1 MQRAD
6 SSALP
11 PRRHLPRA
19 LAELLGLVAP
29 PACVSCRAPV
39 ARAEVLV
46 CAQCLRGLPWLRGR
60 RCPRCA
66 LPRHPARGCP
76 AAGAAFAG
84 AWAPLAYEGSARAL
98 VGALKFRGA
107 LAVAGLM
114 GAQLAAHLPRGL
126 VGVTPPGAVTP
137 PEGLVGVTPPGAA
150 VGVTPPGAAA
160 GVTAP
165 GIVVGVT
172 PPGAVVGASAP
183 AALVPVPPHPV
194 RRRRRGF
201 DPAAE
206 LAAALAARTA
216 LPLAPMLRRRDR
228 APRQVGLGRAQR
240 RGPGR
245 FVIEATRAPPAR
257 ALLIDDVHTTGATLD
272 ACARALVAAGC
283 GEVVAVTYA
292 RAL

>member
-1 MQRAD
+1 MV
-6 SSALP
+6 
-11 PRRHLPRA
+11 
-19 LAELLGLVAP
+19 AELLGVLAP
-29 PACVSCRAPV
+29 PACVACRAPV

-46 CAQCLRGLPWLRGR
+46 CAACLRSLPWLRGR
-60 RCPRCA
+60 RCPRCG

-98 VGALKFRGA
+98 VAALKFRGA

-114 GAQLAAHLPRGL
+114 GAQLAAHLPGGLVEVPGPVGSVGVAGSADL
-126 VGVTPPGAVTP
+126 VGVP
-137 PEGLVGVTPPGAA
+137 AA
-150 VGVTPPGAAA
+150 SP
-160 GVTAP
+160 
-165 GIVVGVT
+165 
-172 PPGAVVGASAP
+172 
-183 AALVPVPPHPV
+183 ALVPVPPHPV

-216 LPLAPMLRRRDR
+216 LPVTPILRRRDR

-240 RGPGR
+240 RRAGR
-245 FVIEATRAPPAR
+245 LVIEATRAPPAR
-257 ALLIDDVHTTGATLD
+257 VLLIDDVHTTGATLD

>member
-1 MQRAD
+1 MGRPAV
-6 SSALP
+6 SGVLG
-11 PRRHLPRA
+11 
-19 LAELLGLVAP
+19 ELLGLVAP
-29 PACVSCRAPV
+29 PACVACGAAMERAV
-39 ARAEVLV
+39 VLV
-46 CAQCLRGLPWLRGR
+46 CAPCLRALPWLRGR

-98 VGALKFRGA
+98 VAALKFRGA

-114 GAQLAAHLPRGL
+114 GAQLAAHLPAALRG
-126 VGVTPPGAVTP
+126 PRAPG
-137 PEGLVGVTPPGAA
+137 PG
-150 VGVTPPGAAA
+150 GWGAA
-160 GVTAP
+160 GVLAPTLRGPRAP
-165 GIVVGVT
+165 GPEGRGAAGVL
-172 PPGAVVGASAP
+172 AP
-183 AALVPVPPHPV
+183 ALVPVPAHPV

-206 LAAALAARTA
+206 LAAALAARTE
-216 LPLAPMLRRRDR
+216 LPLAPILRRRDR

-240 RGPGR
+240 RGAGR
-245 FVIEATRAPPAR
+245 LVIEATRAPPPR
-257 ALLIDDVHTTGATLD
+257 VLLIDDVHTTGATLD